1 MHDADPESRVESVPN
16 CMCLGILTERAQ
28 PSTFVSEHLTK
39 KDPTGRPS
47 KTSVAISLQIDEN
60 RIIAYVLDVFLLMF
74 LMLKL
79 KKRGEFQ
86 FETLVLGHFQGIFEK
101 INKKPKTL
109 KQAKN
114 NNFKNQMGK
123 QIKICQ
129 SPDKDQGPI
138 LIRLSSKVFS
148 LENHL
153 LEK

>member
-47 KTSVAISLQIDEN
+47 KTSVAISLQIDKN

-79 KKRGEFQ
+79 KKGNYVFVLMYVE
-86 FETLVLGHFQGIFEK
+86 FETRA
-101 INKKPKTL
+101 L
-109 KQAKN
+109 KEN
-114 NNFKNQMGK
+114 Y
-123 QIKICQ
+123 
-129 SPDKDQGPI
+129 
-138 LIRLSSKVFS
+138 
-148 LENHL
+148 LEIPG
-153 LEK
+153 